1 MAGSV
6 IEMTKVVDTFTR
18 MEIEALIELCNEKIN
33 KYNSYEFL
41 EKKEYYGK
49 IKRKLMDKI
58 NKIWGK

>member
-41 EKKEYYGK
+41 ENKK
-49 IKRKLMDKI
+49 KI
-58 NKIWGK
+58 NG